1 MVGRADLAPGY
12 RLAQS
17 VHAAIAFAL
26 DWPDLARAHETVV
39 CLVAPDE
46 CALASLAD
54 EVDCVRFYEP
64 DLGGALTA
72 IACIPFPETRKHFRK
87 LPLDSG
93 QRGGEGVIPPC
104 RTKTK

>member
-26 DWPDLARAHETVV
+26 DRPDLARAHETVV
-39 CLVAPDE
+39 CLVASDE
-46 CALASLAD
+46 FALASLAD
-54 EVDCVRFYEP
+54 EVDCVRFHEP

-72 IACIPFPETRKHFRK
+72 IACIPETRNHFRR
-87 LPLDSG
+87 LPLD
-93 QRGGEGVIPPC
+93 GGEVISHAGP
-104 RTKTK
+104 